1 MMYMLDKDW
10 SPMMTDDRY
19 MLGKDWSRM
28 MTDDG
33 YAGQRLV
40 TDVDG

>member
-10 SPMMTDDRY
+10 SPMMTDDGY

-28 MTDDG
+28 MRDDG
-33 YAGQRLV
+33 YAGQRLLM
-40 TDVDG
+40 DDEG

>member
-1 MMYMLDKDW
+1 MLDKDW
-10 SPMMTDDRY
+10 SPMMTDDGY

-28 MTDDG
+28 MMDYG

-40 TDVDG
+40 IDDDR

>member
-1 MMYMLDKDW
+1 MMDMLDKDW
-10 SPMMTDDRY
+10 SRMMTDDGY

-40 TDVDG
+40 TDDD